1 MLLLLF
7 IEFYR
12 SDYLLQAYNYITYLI
27 IAFADVF
34 WNFVFRFYV
43 YSFHNNSGC
52 LMQWSFVQ
60 FSPEYNRNT
69 ANSTCRSICETV
81 EYYRPIHASVKRLTF
96 DISRTRRCFFS
107 CAAVVFCSHLY
118 FVEFFLLAFYRFVW
132 LVFFSRQHYNVLI
145 NCVSLWDERW
155 KYVHR
160 ILITPNNILNLKKT
174 CKISIVHCISDETKC
189 YFAINASKGNEKE
202 IYLLGICFHYIIY
215 RNGGFF
221 DLNSNNNHYRH
232 EDSTDKSAMC
242 RDK

>member
-1 MLLLLF
+1 MKIQICKWAFFGCLWNRIGHGGWAFCSKAHFQDVLLSLAMLLLLF

-81 EYYRPIHASVKRLTF
+81 EYYRPIHASVKRLTL
-96 DISRTRRCFFS
+96 ISLVPVVVSFHVPQLFFVRISISLNFFCLLFIALFGSCFF
-107 CAAVVFCSHLY
+107 
-118 FVEFFLLAFYRFVW
+118 
-132 LVFFSRQHYNVLI
+132 LV
-145 NCVSLWDERW
+145 
-155 KYVHR
+155 
-160 ILITPNNILNLKKT
+160 NI
-174 CKISIVHCISDETKC
+174 IM
-189 YFAINASKGNEKE
+189 F
-202 IYLLGICFHYIIY
+202 
-215 RNGGFF
+215 
-221 DLNSNNNHYRH
+221 
-232 EDSTDKSAMC
+232 
-242 RDK
+242 